1 MYIYIYIHTYIYIY
15 PTHIYIYIYIYIC
28 IYISAQP
35 IKHVTPDAKPGKQ
48 ITYIEIAHTTISNTI
63 TFKEDLFNSRQ
74 KAYTKTNSRNSN
86 I

>member
-1 MYIYIYIHTYIYIY
+1 MKISRKIKKNILHQQHRADYIYIY
-15 PTHIYIYIYIYIC
+15 

-63 TFKEDLFNSRQ
+63 TFKEDLFNSRR
-74 KAYTKTNSRNSN
+74 KAYTKTNSRNNN